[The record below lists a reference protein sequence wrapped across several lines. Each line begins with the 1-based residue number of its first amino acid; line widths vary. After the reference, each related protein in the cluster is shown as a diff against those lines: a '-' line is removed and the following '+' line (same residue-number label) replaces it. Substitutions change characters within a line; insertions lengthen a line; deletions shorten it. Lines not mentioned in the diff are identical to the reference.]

1 MTIEDN
7 PAGTAAA
14 QSEAQN
20 TATPQGASK
29 PAAESLD
36 KVRDILF
43 GSQAREY
50 EKRFARL
57 EERLVKE
64 ASELREDL
72 KNRFDV
78 LEVYVKKEV
87 QSLIDKL
94 KAEHDE
100 RTESDK
106 DISNDLKDTSRAFE
120 KKTTQLDEQLNANVR
135 GLREQIL
142 DQSKTISDEMRKKNE
157 AMASGLERATAE
169 LRDEKTDRATLAALF
184 MEVAM
189 RLNNEFKLPRPED
202 LE

>member
-20 TATPQGASK
+20 TATPQVGGK